1 MSAEVFSK
9 SIDLTNIP
17 EDQWEEYIGHGYRNS
32 CYTVDSEKNGQAIL
46 FGYDTE
52 GNPQTFIFP
61 HKSWVKYRVRYE
73 TDEKD
78 IFGNYVA
85 TKYFRNSYE
94 RKRWIEASAGI
105 FIVEALRPEQE
116 ILHKLFT
123 NYVLDST
130 FNNQDMRIFYLDIET
145 EISDTFMKPKDAL
158 NRINMIT
165 IYDTETEKF
174 YTWSLEDAK
183 IDFVE
188 DPLRDMDKSNFV
200 FYSFNNNEIKM
211 MEHFIHFWETNYPDV
226 VCGYNSQAYDLP
238 YIIRRI
244 ENILTKGD
252 AARLSPIG
260 KYFIRE
266 VNHDNERANVQA
278 EIEVDISG
286 IFSADEMVLYRD
298 KFKVKPALDG
308 GYSLNNVG
316 ESEGLGKKIHYS
328 GTLKDLY
335 EKDYQKFYE
344 YNVRDVD
351 LLKRIEE
358 KCKLIPL
365 ARRVAGSGLTN
376 YNAIYSSISY
386 LIGSLIAFGKTEM
399 EGSPVCQSYLNE
411 KKESQGYEGAYVFP
425 PVVGLYKGGIACVD
439 FNSLY
444 PSTIRALNLSPET
457 YVGKIIPIGSP
468 NPDDP
473 LDLDN
478 TEITTFYL
486 KPPTGQTRQLSKD
499 ELLEL
504 CKTKCIFTR
513 NNTLFLKHSV
523 KQGLVSAWSKHFYG
537 LRKSTK
543 KEMQALEMKLYNKEI
558 IDPIEIKKAKVQVE
572 NLNNMQMAVKIM
584 LNSIYGILGTVHSP
598 IENREIA
605 QTITRTGKFAN
616 MSAATYIK
624 EWFKEKFKVGDDYVT
639 PVSGDTDSVI
649 GSTKIF
655 VKCK

>member
-46 FGYDTE
+46 FGYDTV

-85 TKYFRNSYE
+85 TKYFKNSYE

-116 ILHKLFT
+116 ILHRLFT
-123 NYVLDST
+123 NYVLDSD

-145 EISDTFMKPKDAL
+145 EISETFMKPKDAL

-165 IYDTETEKF
+165 LYDTENEKF
-174 YTWSLEDAK
+174 YTWSLSDAK
-183 IDFVE
+183 IDFKE
-188 DPLRDMDKSNFV
+188 EPLRDMDKSNFI
-200 FYSFNNNEIKM
+200 FWSFDNNEIRM
-211 MEHFIHFWETNYPDV
+211 MQHFINWWEKNYPDV
-226 VCGYNSQAYDLP
+226 IIGYNSNSYDLP

-266 VNHDNERANVQA
+266 VNHDNKRANVQA

-308 GYSLNNVG
+308 GYSLNSVG
-316 ESEGLGKKIHYS
+316 EAEGLGKKIHYS

-351 LLKRIEE
+351 LLKRLEE

-399 EGSPVCQSYLNE
+399 KGSPVCQSYLNE

-486 KPPTGQTRQLSKD
+486 KPLSGQTKQLSKD

-558 IDPIEIKKAKVQVE
+558 TDPDEIKKAKIQVE

-584 LNSIYGILGTVHSP
+584 LNSIYGILGCGHSP
-598 IENREIA
+598 VENREIA

-655 VKCK
+655 VKYK

>member
-1 MSAEVFSK
+1 
-9 SIDLTNIP
+9 
-17 EDQWEEYIGHGYRNS
+17 
-32 CYTVDSEKNGQAIL
+32 
-46 FGYDTE
+46 
-52 GNPQTFIFP
+52 
-61 HKSWVKYRVRYE
+61 
-73 TDEKD
+73 
-78 IFGNYVA
+78 
-85 TKYFRNSYE
+85 
-94 RKRWIEASAGI
+94 
-105 FIVEALRPEQE
+105 
-116 ILHKLFT
+116 
-123 NYVLDST
+123 
-130 FNNQDMRIFYLDIET
+130 
-145 EISDTFMKPKDAL
+145 
-158 NRINMIT
+158 MIT
-165 IYDTETEKF
+165 LYDTETEKF
-174 YTWSLEDAK
+174 YTWSLSDAK
-183 IDFVE
+183 IDFKE
-188 DPLRDMDKSNFV
+188 EPLRDMDKSNFV

-211 MEHFIHFWETNYPDV
+211 MEHFIHFWETNYPGTV
-226 VCGYNSQAYDLP
+226 VGYNSQAYDLP

-316 ESEGLGKKIHYS
+316 EVEGLGKKIHYS

-386 LIGSLIAFGKTEM
+386 LVGSLIAFGKTEM
-399 EGSPVCQSYLNE
+399 EGSPICQSYLNE
-411 KKESQGYEGAYVFP
+411 KKESEGYEGAYVFP

-558 IDPIEIKKAKVQVE
+558 TDPVEIKRAKIQVE

-584 LNSIYGILGTVHSP
+584 LNSIYGILGCGHSP
-598 IENREIA
+598 IANNEIA

-624 EWFKEKFKVGDDYVT
+624 EWFKEKFKVSDDYVT

-655 VKCK
+655 VKQL